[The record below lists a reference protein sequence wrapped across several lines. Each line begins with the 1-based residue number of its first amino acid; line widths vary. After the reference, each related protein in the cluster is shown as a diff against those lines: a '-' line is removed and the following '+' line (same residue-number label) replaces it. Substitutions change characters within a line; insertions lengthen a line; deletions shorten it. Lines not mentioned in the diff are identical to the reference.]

1 MKPEQNLFGKS
12 SNWRLHLLDDDPV
25 GLIGTCKCITIR
37 VEWNFAIA
45 EAETDPYFPSS
56 NATTVSFDISGSM
69 NVNVYALIQ
78 CTVNGGRICALCVV
92 ERKVPSLTASCTALD
107 ANITHVNHTKV

>member
-1 MKPEQNLFGKS
+1 MANLS
-12 SNWRLHLLDDDPV
+12 YWRLHFLNNNPV
-25 GLIGTCKCITIR
+25 GLIRTSKCITIS
-37 VEWNFAIA
+37 VKWNFAIA

-56 NATTVSFDISGSM
+56 NTTTVSFDISGSM
-69 NVNVYALIQ
+69 NVNVYALVQ

-92 ERKVPSLTASCTALD
+92 EREVPSLTTRGTASD